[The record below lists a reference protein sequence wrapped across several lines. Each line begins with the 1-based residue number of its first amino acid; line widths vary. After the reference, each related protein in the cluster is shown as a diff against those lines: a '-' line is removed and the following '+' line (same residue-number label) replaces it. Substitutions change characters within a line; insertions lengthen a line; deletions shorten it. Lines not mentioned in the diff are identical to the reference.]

1 MWRRNA
7 LGGCY
12 LVIGWSCLDQLAAEF
27 GMSVISFERFLWR
40 LDFVVGHVSI
50 GKRMGEWSLEGRC
63 GWRDRISL
71 STGGSMV
78 CNACGRWSLNWL
90 VLCHVCARDVS
101 TIR

>member
-1 MWRRNA
+1 MELRMWRRNA

-50 GKRMGEWSLEGRC
+50 GKRMGEWSLKGRSKVAAA
-63 GWRDRISL
+63 GV
-71 STGGSMV
+71 TGFHYPRV
-78 CNACGRWSLNWL
+78 VRWSAMPA
-90 VLCHVCARDVS
+90 VDGC
-101 TIR
+101 